1 MRGKLTESVRL
12 LKELKEKKD
21 TAESISIL
29 ESEGKRHEEELERVR
44 DELARREMQ
53 AAQRAKVEKES
64 DAALKAQEESIK
76 QAKLKEQ
83 LAMESTIIE
92 NKRDRSAGGSVLGL
106 QDFL

>member
-12 LKELKEKKD
+12 LKELKEQKD
-21 TAESISIL
+21 TA
-29 ESEGKRHEEELERVR
+29 ESEGKRHEEELDRVR

-76 QAKLKEQ
+76 KAKLKEQ

>member
-1 MRGKLTESVRL
+1 M
-12 LKELKEKKD
+12 
-21 TAESISIL
+21 
-29 ESEGKRHEEELERVR
+29 
-44 DELARREMQ
+44 
-53 AAQRAKVEKES
+53 EKES